1 MLVAIQLNQSYLKD
15 TGTNKHITLSTRERF
30 LLSHIR
36 PELQG
41 VDIMTNIKKLMQ
53 KGGIIDF
60 KHPTN
65 QGALLL
71 FILLVVAISV
81 LVSLKLTY

>member
-1 MLVAIQLNQSYLKD
+1 MPEVRSYNN
-15 TGTNKHITLSTRERF
+15 TNRKTQRRITLSTREQF
-30 LLSHIR
+30 LLSHIG
-36 PELQG
+36 PELHG

-60 KHPTN
+60 KHPAN

-71 FILLVVAISV
+71 FILLVVAVSV
-81 LVSLKLTY
+81 LISLKLTY

>member
-1 MLVAIQLNQSYLKD
+1 
-15 TGTNKHITLSTRERF
+15 G
-30 LLSHIR
+30 

-53 KGGIIDF
+53 KGELLISTSD
-60 KHPTN
+60 KPR
-65 QGALLL
+65 ALLL

-81 LVSLKLTY
+81 LISLKLTY

>member
-1 MLVAIQLNQSYLKD
+1 M
-15 TGTNKHITLSTRERF
+15 GTINARHITLSTQEQC
-30 LLSHIR
+30 LLSHTG

-53 KGGIIDF
+53 KGGIIYF

-81 LVSLKLTY
+81 LISLKLTY